1 MKSKKTLPV
10 AFLAGVLKDLIGGA
24 MPTLIVVIITLSGIL
39 TVLCSTV
46 FKNKLKPDS
55 LMNNAFNVRWVW
67 LVLRVIAVI
76 FVWMTYLK
84 VGSKVIYSSDT
95 GGLVFDSLLPTFSN
109 CLSIC
114 SFILTITDGIWI
126 VRITGTFI

>member
-1 MKSKKTLPV
+1 
-10 AFLAGVLKDLIGGA
+10 

-46 FKNKLKPDS
+46 FKNRLKPDS

-95 GGLVFDSLLPTFSN
+95 GGLVFDSLLPTLVTVFLFALYSYHY
-109 CLSIC
+109 
-114 SFILTITDGIWI
+114 
-126 VRITGTFI
+126 

>member
-1 MKSKKTLPV
+1 M
-10 AFLAGVLKDLIGGA
+10 LKDLIGGA

-76 FVWMTYLK
+76 LY
-84 VGSKVIYSSDT
+84 G
-95 GGLVFDSLLPTFSN
+95 
-109 CLSIC
+109 
-114 SFILTITDGIWI
+114 
-126 VRITGTFI
+126 